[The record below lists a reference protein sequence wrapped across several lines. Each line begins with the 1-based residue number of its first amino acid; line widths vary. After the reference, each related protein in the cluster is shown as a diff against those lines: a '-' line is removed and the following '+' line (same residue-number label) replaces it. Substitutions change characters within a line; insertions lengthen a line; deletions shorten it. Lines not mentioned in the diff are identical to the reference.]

1 MKVLV
6 LNCGSSSVKFQLLDM
21 ETETAIAKGI
31 VEKIGTSSA
40 ILRYSPHTGRGVKEV
55 LEVLDHETAIELTIK
70 TLTHVRYGVIKSA
83 DEIGAIGHRVVH
95 GGERFADSVL
105 ITREVIDEI
114 RDCIKFAPLH
124 NPHNLRGIEACAAL
138 LPGKDQVAVFD
149 TAFHQNIPPHAYTY
163 ALPMAL
169 YRKLGIRRYGFHGT
183 SHMHVAQKAAEI
195 LGKPLADCNLITC
208 HLGNGASIAAVR
220 GGVSVDTSMGFTPLE
235 GLVMGT
241 RCGDID
247 PALVP
252 YLMEREGLSTA
263 EVDTLMNK
271 YSGLLGV
278 SETTN
283 DMRELIAGAAEGNQQ
298 HQLALDIFCYRV
310 RKYIGAYT
318 AVLGRI
324 DAVVFTGGIGENAVA
339 VRAKACEGLDVL
351 GIVVDEARNAASE
364 TTISTGPVAV
374 LVIPTNEELAIGRAT
389 VRVLS
394 HMLKVK
400 TEQIEDEMVNAKLAA
415 LSEHDK
421 AQIAILWSDN
431 RDAGLDYLVK
441 QLRRD
446 HSIALTPRALEVL
459 LERMGLL
466 EVEGAKP
473 DEPAGADA
481 APDSPSEETT
491 PTAMKDT

>member
-40 ILRYSPHTGRGVKEV
+40 ILRYTPHTGRGTKEV

-70 TLTHVRYGVIKSA
+70 TLTHSRHGVIKSA
-83 DEIGAIGHRVVH
+83 DEIGAVGHRVVH

-105 ITREVIDEI
+105 ITDEVLESI
-114 RDCIKFAPLH
+114 RACNQFAPLH
-124 NPHNLRGIEACAAL
+124 NPHNLKGIEACAAL

-149 TAFHQNIPPHAYTY
+149 TAFHQNIPRHAYTY

-183 SHMHVAQKAAEI
+183 SHMHVAQKAAEL
-195 LGKPLADCNLITC
+195 LGKPLADCRLITC
-208 HLGNGASIAAVR
+208 HLGNGASITAVK

-252 YLMEREGLSTA
+252 YLMQREGLSTQ

-283 DMRELIAGAAEGNQQ
+283 DMREIIAGAHDGNAQ
-298 HQLALDIFCYRV
+298 HQLAIDIFCYRV

-318 AVLGRI
+318 AVLGGL

-339 VRAKACEGLDVL
+339 VRAKACEGLEVL
-351 GIVVDEARNAASE
+351 GITLDEAKNAANE
-364 TTISTGPVAV
+364 TTISTGPVKV

-389 VRVLS
+389 VQVLS
-394 HMLKVK
+394 HMLEVK
-400 TEQIEDEMVNAKLAA
+400 AERIEEETINKKLAA
-415 LSEHDK
+415 LTDSDK

-431 RDAGLDYLVK
+431 RAAGIDYLGR
-441 QLRRD
+441 QLQRD
-446 HSIALTPRALEVL
+446 HKIALTPRALEVL
-459 LERMGLL
+459 LDRMGLL
-466 EVEGAKP
+466 GAPEGAVGT
-473 DEPAGADA
+473 GAEA
-481 APDSPSEETT
+481 SQPSAQTNQT
-491 PTAMKDT
+491 PTPVSER